1 MIGSKNRLQCRSGQR
16 SYLGFCSNG
25 VTNDE
30 KRECPLKHH
39 DCMKKIEAE
48 EVIEAIDAL

>member
-1 MIGSKNRLQCRSGQR
+1 M
-16 SYLGFCSNG
+16 
-25 VTNDE
+25 

-48 EVIEAIDAL
+48 EVIEAIDTLLQR